1 MMPSSRQGNAKGFGP
16 AEDLSEREAT
26 GKKEGEQKAWQK
38 GTNYVLDSFV
48 LIGYLENEPFA
59 QEIEDLLHQAEK
71 GVSRLYLHALHLGEV
86 YYITLREQG
95 QDVADLAY
103 ARIKR
108 FPVKFVE
115 TINEELLLT
124 AATLK
129 ANYPISMRIPLQRPW
144 PRLTTPCFLLE
155 TLNFVTLKKIESWR
169 SRGSPK

>member
-1 MMPSSRQGNAKGFGP
+1 LAK
-16 AEDLSEREAT
+16 S
-26 GKKEGEQKAWQK
+26 
-38 GTNYVLDSFV
+38 TNYVLDSFA

-71 GVSRLYLHALHLGEV
+71 GVSRLYLHTLHLGEV

-103 ARIKR
+103 ARIRR

-124 AATLK
+124 AAALK
-129 ANYPISMRIPLQRPW
+129 ANYPISYADSFAAALAKVDNALL
-144 PRLTTPCFLLE
+144 LTGDPEFRTLE
-155 TLNFVTLKKIESWR
+155 ADGILEIHWLT
-169 SRGSPK
+169 